1 MTDVIGG
8 RDAPRPG
15 VTGKLVLDD
24 MPCGVRKGWA
34 PSLED
39 AAAVALAWVRPGDVV
54 VTLGV
59 GEPWRIARA
68 VVDGL
73 SE

>member
-1 MTDVIGG
+1 
-8 RDAPRPG
+8 
-15 VTGKLVLDD
+15 VTGKLVLDHV
-24 MPCGVRKGWA
+24 PSPTRKGWA
-34 PSLED
+34 PTLDD
-39 AAAVALAWVRPGDVV
+39 ATALTLAWARSGDVV

-73 SE
+73 PA

>member
-1 MTDVIGG
+1 
-8 RDAPRPG
+8 
-15 VTGKLVLDD
+15 
-24 MPCGVRKGWA
+24 VRRGWA
-34 PSLED
+34 PSLD
-39 AAAVALAWVRPGDVV
+39 AAAEIALAWARPGDVV

-73 SE
+73 AAR